1 MTTPANKHTTLTDAE
16 VEAINSA
23 PLFAIYSVFATRDP
37 LDPSVDAAEAVRAVE
52 ETGSTIRGFY
62 DIGGF
67 RADADLMLWATADDP
82 AKLQAAYHALRT
94 SAVGEYLEP
103 RWSNVAT
110 HRPSEFNR
118 AHVPSCFAGFAP
130 LPWVCVYPFV
140 RSYDWYTLPE
150 EDRSRMLREHGI
162 AGREYP
168 EVVASTLASFAL
180 GDYEWILAFEAEELT
195 SLVDVMRRQRAVEAR
210 KYVREEIPFFTGS
223 RVELA
228 EWVRRQPTL

>member
-1 MTTPANKHTTLTDAE
+1 MTAAGVASTTA
-16 VEAINSA
+16 SA
-23 PLFAIYSVFATRDP
+23 STSSRVRTGASVR
-37 LDPSVDAAEAVRAVE
+37 SAVVVA
-52 ETGSTIRGFY
+52 
-62 DIGGF
+62 
-67 RADADLMLWATADDP
+67 
-82 AKLQAAYHALRT
+82 
-94 SAVGEYLEP
+94 AVGEYLEQ

-140 RSYDWYTLPE
+140 RSYDWYMLPE